1 MPFASDGSIRFDD
14 DALSSSAGSISP
26 GGLLEAEAP
35 FGLGSEYYVSPD
47 GTQGGK
53 RRVRIALK
61 SMPQAGG
68 EGGEWEVQL
77 C

>member
-1 MPFASDGSIRFDD
+1 MFGKMGDLLSADYGQLSD
-14 DALSSSAGSISP
+14 LSY
-26 GGLLEAEAP
+26 
-35 FGLGSEYYVSPD
+35 GSEHGVVGDHASA
-47 GTQGGK
+47 GK

-61 SMPQAGG
+61 SMPSAGG